1 MNQTTI
7 TIPGNVTVP
16 RFTFTTKTVKTPEPA
31 THALSWAHNA
41 RNLMEITLGRRYLE
55 LKAQAQVAQTYVEDT
70 HETDDDHP
78 FAGLRRSDYLEGASI
93 PTREEL
99 HEALID
105 AKNEVID
112 AAALGIRVDEWNN
125 NLRVMTSR
133 KPKIGDL
140 VMVPR
145 DIWIDRESSGEPEE
159 ERGTS
164 GSCWEELMK
173 PLPMG
178 AEKPRDVIN
187 VTLTLEEILD
197 PVNDRRLA
205 LQMEKTGKGR
215 ITTALEI
222 MSRYGHVQGGK
233 LIRGKMYPQIPD
245 SKAVVTNTLL
255 LAQRMLMKNPPKENY
270 WKLWIRDV
278 SVHFEIPALEYMDLG
293 DRASIWSLYSE

>member
-1 MNQTTI
+1 MNTPI
-7 TIPGNVTVP
+7 VIPGNVTVP
-16 RFTFTTKTVKTPEPA
+16 RFTFVPKPTQTKEPA

-55 LKAQAQVAQTYVEDT
+55 LKAQTAVAQTYMEDT

-78 FAGLRRSDYLEGASI
+78 FAGLRRSDYLEGASV

-105 AKNEVID
+105 AKNECVD
-112 AAALGIRVDEWNN
+112 AAALGIRVDEWNS

-145 DIWIDRESSGEPEE
+145 DIWIDKESSGEPEE
-159 ERGTS
+159 ERGNS
-164 GSCWEELMK
+164 GSMWEDLMT

-178 AEKPRDVIN
+178 AEKPRDLIQ

-197 PVNDRRLA
+197 PINEKRLA
-205 LQMEKTGKGR
+205 IQMEKTGKGR

-222 MSRYGHVQGGK
+222 MAKYGHVQGGK
-233 LIRGKMYPQIPD
+233 LIRGKMYSSLPD
-245 SKAVVTNTLL
+245 SAGVIMNTKL
-255 LAQRMLMKNPPKENY
+255 LAQRMLMKNPPKMNY

-293 DRASIWSLYSE
+293 DRASIWSLYGE

>member
-1 MNQTTI
+1 MNTLI
-7 TIPGNVTVP
+7 TIPGNITVP
-16 RFTFTTKTVKTPEPA
+16 RFTFTPKADATKVLPA
-31 THALSWAHNA
+31 HSLSWAHNA

-55 LKAQAQVAQTYVEDT
+55 LKAQSQAARTYVEDT

-78 FAGLRRSDYLEGASI
+78 FAGLRRSDYLEGASL
-93 PTREEL
+93 PTREEIK
-99 HEALID
+99 EALID

-112 AAALGIRVDEWNN
+112 AAALGIRVDDWNS

-133 KPKIGDL
+133 KPKIGDI

-145 DIWIDRESSGEPEE
+145 DVWIDRESNGEPEE

-173 PLPMG
+173 PYPFG
-178 AEKPRDVIN
+178 AEKPRDNIQ
-187 VTLTLEEILD
+187 VTLTLEEMLD
-197 PVNDRRLA
+197 PVNERRLA

-222 MSRYGHVQGGK
+222 MARYGHIQCGK
-233 LIRGKMYPQIPD
+233 LVKGKMYPSLPD
-245 SKAVVTNTLL
+245 SASIVMSTKL
-255 LAQRMLMKNPPKENY
+255 LAQRMLSKNPPKENY

-278 SVHFEIPALEYMDLG
+278 SVHFDIPALEYMDLG
-293 DRASIWSLYSE
+293 DRASIWSLYHE